1 MDENKDALLQEVEL
15 LRRYEQIVEN
25 ANSIIL
31 VMDKKGTITFFNKY
45 AQRFFG
51 YYEKEIIGKNVLGT
65 IVSEKDT
72 TGNDLND
79 MIKNIVDN
87 PEMFSSNQNENIRCN
102 GERVKVLW
110 TNKAIIDKNGKIN
123 EILCIGNKVI

>member
-1 MDENKDALLQEVEL
+1 MDENKDALLKEIEL

-72 TGNDLND
+72 TGNDLIG

-87 PEMFSSNQNENIRCN
+87 PEMFSSNQNENVRCN